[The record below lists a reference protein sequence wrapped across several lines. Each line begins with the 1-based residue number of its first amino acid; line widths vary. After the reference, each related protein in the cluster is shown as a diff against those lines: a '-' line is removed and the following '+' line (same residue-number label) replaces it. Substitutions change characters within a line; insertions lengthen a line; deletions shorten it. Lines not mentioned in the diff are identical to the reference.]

1 MGFDPLCPKT
11 RLGNGLALRA
21 QTLIYVAHMLGLP
34 RILEQPWAS
43 MMRSFNAWKRLV
55 QKERVSVVRSDS
67 PRQKTFRFLASF
79 VNLRPL
85 ARRCFRDHSR
95 LIVEGKYTKASA
107 SAILE
112 RRGAFLANDTVKAAG
127 LEKQLV
133 SLVPSA
139 SSWEEVESWRFRC
152 PCHTNLLKMKSFLKL
167 AGRMMQT
174 PYVSQGCD
182 FVDSNVI

>member
-1 MGFDPLCPKT
+1 MLPMGFDPLCPKT

-79 VNLRPL
+79 VNLRLSSPL
-85 ARRCFRDHSR
+85 LSGSFSPH
-95 LIVEGKYTKASA
+95 
-107 SAILE
+107 
-112 RRGAFLANDTVKAAG
+112 RGGQVHQG
-127 LEKQLV
+127 LGL
-133 SLVPSA
+133 SYP
-139 SSWEEVESWRFRC
+139 
-152 PCHTNLLKMKSFLKL
+152 
-167 AGRMMQT
+167 
-174 PYVSQGCD
+174 
-182 FVDSNVI
+182 